1 MAAPTGKVKEVIDPL
16 ANRASTATDSN
27 MHARLLEEVIKT
39 RRSVRHFA
47 KELVPE
53 NVIRDLV
60 DQAQWAPSSCNFQA
74 WDFIVVTDEAV
85 KEKLCMEYRV
95 ERLVMKAPVSIIVC
109 YDARLTDENWA
120 NLQSAAAALQ
130 NMFLYAHAIGLG
142 GVWICNLGQK
152 EEVKKY
158 LQIPDQ
164 VDIVAIASFGWPGK
178 DKAPRAPKRK
188 NLDDIIHWQKFQR
201 SHVLPVSQHPDDW
214 TLDDI
219 RTYHTAKIRSKS
231 EYFPSY
237 YCEFDTVV
245 SAVERALRDR
255 GKKGGRWLDLFPCK
269 GVYLNEFEKRF
280 SGFSFEYVE
289 LADETALF
297 HQIGNRKA
305 YLWREEEIPRAQYD
319 VVSAI
324 FRFEALPQETKEEV
338 IQSAAAALKGDGV
351 MLLAFINDHSY
362 VSLVKQYRKLI
373 GHGFV
378 QNTIDI
384 APNLGPFAP
393 MTHGEIRHL
402 LASVGLKWKNV
413 ESHYLGPSK
422 EEIDGRVR
430 NVEVIPSVKKYAGFF
445 KAIAP
450 FVTVVSQGI
459 NLFTPTLS
467 RFAKIQFYVVTK

>member
-1 MAAPTGKVKEVIDPL
+1 MAAPTGKVKVEIDPL
-16 ANRASTATDSN
+16 ANRASTATNSN
-27 MHARLLEEVIKT
+27 QHARLLEEVIKT
-39 RRSVRHFA
+39 RRSVRFFS
-47 KELVPE
+47 KEPVPE

-60 DQAQWAPSSCNFQA
+60 DQAQWAPSSCNFQS
-74 WDFIVVTDEAV
+74 WDFIVVTDDEV
-85 KEKLCMEYRV
+85 KEKLSKEFRV

-109 YDARLTDENWA
+109 YDARFTDENWA

-158 LQIPDQ
+158 LQIPEQ

-188 NLDDIIHWQKFQR
+188 ELDDIIHWQKFQR
-201 SHVLPVSQHPDDW
+201 SHVLPISQHPDDW
-214 TLDDI
+214 TLDNI
-219 RTYHTAKIRSKS
+219 RTYQTAKIRSKS

-245 SAVERALRDR
+245 AAVKKAL
-255 GKKGGRWLDLFPCK
+255 GNKKEGRWLDLFPCK

-280 SGFSFEYVE
+280 TGFSFEYVE

-297 HQIGNRKA
+297 HQIGERKSFV
-305 YLWREEEIPRAQYD
+305 WNEDEIPEEQYD
-319 VVSAI
+319 VISAI

-338 IQSAAAALKGDGV
+338 IQAAAKALKPDGV
-351 MLLAFINDHSY
+351 MFLSFINDNSY
-362 VSLVKQYRKLI
+362 ISLVKKYRKLI

-393 MTHGEIRHL
+393 MTHSEIQQL
-402 LASVGLKWKNV
+402 LLVANLKWENT
-413 ESHYLGPSK
+413 EAHYLGPSK
-422 EEIDGRVR
+422 EEIDARVR
-430 NVEVIPSVKKYAGFF
+430 NVEMIASVKKYAGFF
-445 KAIAP
+445 QAIAP
-450 FVTVVSQGI
+450 IVSVISNGI
-459 NLFTPTLS
+459 NLLTPTLS